1 MKLRKSITTLSL
13 AAALAGTGL
22 VATAGTAQATGGC
35 YVTASSATLRS
46 KATTSST
53 ALGVAYRGNK
63 CTERD
68 YAYSGGYGW
77 TKVTMTTGNAKGRTG
92 WIRDDLTH
100 TAAEDVGT
108 CIPEDV
114 ACHER

>member
-1 MKLRKSITTLSL
+1 MKLRKTVTAVSL
-13 AAALAGTGL
+13 TAALAGSSL
-22 VATAGTAQATGGC
+22 IATAGTAQAAGGC

-53 ALGVAYRGNK
+53 AVGVAYRGNR

-100 TAAEDVGT
+100 TAAEDIGT

-114 ACHER
+114 ACHH